1 MTGIFD
7 HINLILEALGMNL
20 FDIVGPVMVGPSSSH
35 TAGAVKIGLTARRL
49 LDDDV
54 REAVINFHGSF
65 LSTGR
70 GHGTDKAVVAGLSGM
85 AVDDPGIP
93 DAFEAAEKNGMTFSF
108 GSVDLGDDAHPN
120 SVQLFLTGRSGKHLE
135 LIAASVG
142 GGQIEV
148 REIDGLK
155 AVFSGEHPTLI
166 VQNDDTPGVIADVAL
181 TLSSNNINIATL
193 QLTRDSRGGKAAA
206 VIETDQEIPED
217 AMYWLAHQ
225 DGVQKVTYLSLKEK

>member
-1 MTGIFD
+1 
-7 HINLILEALGMNL
+7 MNL

-49 LDDDV
+49 LDDEIK
-54 REAVINFHGSF
+54 EAVIDFHGSF
-65 LSTGR
+65 LSTGK
-70 GHGTDKAVVAGLSGM
+70 GHGTDKAVVAGLAGM
-85 AVDDPGIP
+85 AVDDPEIP
-93 DAFEAAEKNGMTFSF
+93 DSFEAAEKKGISFTF

-120 SVQLFLTGRSGKHLE
+120 SVRISLKGTGGKTLE
-135 LIAASVG
+135 MTAASIG
-142 GGQIEV
+142 GGQIQV
-148 REIDGLK
+148 QEIDGLK
-155 AVFSGEHPTLI
+155 AVFSGNHPTLI

-225 DGVQKVTYLSLKEK
+225 DGVQKVTYLSLKEN